1 MYQVKSEVTKRLK
14 ASKQGL
20 EDLGAKRQTPA
31 EQHLYLI
38 EVSVQF
44 QKIVV
49 DALASNYG
57 RYGLFQ
63 DRPSLRLVTAAV
75 SRSETLATMFAED
88 GHTYQFQ
95 GRPLS
100 EAMQD
105 TETKIDAEVDGS
117 DASASQDDPTSIQSS
132 DQTSTSSVRLYP
144 DRALIDDLLPCTMR
158 VAKPRR
164 GEVLK
169 WLQSI
174 YLDSRGF
181 EIGTVN
187 PTLLATIMKEQ
198 SRKWKE
204 IALGYV
210 ADVIVLTH
218 SFLTDLLQEV
228 CPPRR
233 VREGILAL
241 IMDPLCDRYKR
252 AIQHVE
258 FLLEVELNGTPSTLN
273 HYFNNNLQKWYVF
286 VPT

>member
-14 ASKQGL
+14 ASKQAL

-31 EQHLYLI
+31 EQYQYLTEI
-38 EVSVQF
+38 SMEF
-44 QKIVV
+44 QKIVG

-57 RYGLFQ
+57 RYGLFR

-75 SRSETLATMFAED
+75 SRSETLAAMFAKY
-88 GHTYQFQ
+88 GHTYQYQ
-95 GRPLS
+95 GQSRGEEMEDTDTTS
-100 EAMQD
+100 D
-105 TETKIDAEVDGS
+105 TEIDGS
-117 DASASQDDPTSIQSS
+117 DASASQNDPPAIQPS

-144 DRALIDDLLPCTMR
+144 DLAVIGDLLPRTLR
-158 VAKPRR
+158 VAKPQRE
-164 GEVLK
+164 EVLN

-174 YLDSRGF
+174 YLDSRGY
-181 EIGTVN
+181 EIGTFN

-228 CPPRR
+228 CPPLR

-241 IMDPLCDRYKR
+241 LMDPLCDRYKR
-252 AIQHVE
+252 AIQHVK

-273 HYFNNNLQKWYVF
+273 HYFNDNLQKWYVHAS
-286 VPT
+286 T

>member
-1 MYQVKSEVTKRLK
+1 MKFRE
-14 ASKQGL
+14 
-20 EDLGAKRQTPA
+20 
-31 EQHLYLI
+31 
-38 EVSVQF
+38 
-44 QKIVV
+44 IVV

-75 SRSETLATMFAED
+75 SRSEDLATMFAKY

-95 GRPLS
+95 GRSLN

-105 TETKIDAEVDGS
+105 TETDSDTEADGS
-117 DASASQDDPTSIQSS
+117 DASASQSDPTSIQSS
-132 DQTSTSSVRLYP
+132 DQTSTSSVRLYQ
-144 DRALIDDLLPCTMR
+144 DRGVIEDLLPSTLP
-158 VAKPRR
+158 VAKPQR

-181 EIGTVN
+181 ELGTVN

-218 SFLTDLLQEV
+218 SFLTDLLQEI
-228 CPPRR
+228 CPTRR

-241 IMDPLCDRYKR
+241 LMDPLCDRYKR

-258 FLLEVELNGTPSTLN
+258 FLLQVELNGTPSTLN
-273 HYFNNNLQKWYVF
+273 HYFNNNLQKWYVLALI
-286 VPT
+286 